1 MGRFKKYIIL
11 KNDFTNEVKM
21 RLGYPIYHK
30 DLIDKSDIKNGF
42 KCVGG
47 GQWNLKYKKKTITLF
62 GSSSDFG
69 RPRHEDIEKAIK
81 NLNKHDYWQ
90 LEMLCERIFDGELEM
105 LYDITEPDFFYLIQ
119 YKFII
124 QDY

>member
-1 MGRFKKYIIL
+1 MRFKKYIIL

-21 RLGYPIYHK
+21 HIGYPIYHK

-47 GQWNLKYKKKTITLF
+47 GQWNLKYKNKTIKLF

-69 RPRHEDIEKAIK
+69 RAKKEDIEKAIK
-81 NLNKHDYWQ
+81 NLNMHDYW
-90 LEMLCERIFDGELEM
+90 EMEFLCEKILSDELEM
-105 LYDITEPDFFYLIQ
+105 FYDITEPDFSDLKD